1 MTSIEKQM
9 KEIDSTEDK
18 LDALIKECTQIIDGV
33 LDKYNSGQ
41 IKLND
46 MSKLV
51 KEAYD
56 KRENMQKE
64 IEHLQRMRTE
74 KYQAIESRRNF
85 SN

>member
-46 MSKLV
+46 ISKLV

-64 IEHLQRMRTE
+64 IEHLQRMRIE

>member
-41 IKLND
+41 INLNE

-51 KEAYD
+51 KEAHD
-56 KRENMQKE
+56 KRENMKVE
-64 IEHLQRMRTE
+64 VEHLQRMRIE